1 MSTAQSRGLAEAADP
16 AVEEAHLVTAHRPV
30 SKGRKLRCYSL
41 LYLILRNLLRAR
53 KIRRVRA
60 SPHLKRCSHCLLR
73 WRIKIRRRKRS
84 ILRVLQRSTSIST
97 HQIRVRGRKSAL
109 HKKLPLLSL

>member
-53 KIRRVRA
+53 KIR
-60 SPHLKRCSHCLLR
+60 
-73 WRIKIRRRKRS
+73 
-84 ILRVLQRSTSIST
+84 SIST
-97 HQIRVRGRKSAL
+97 RAKV
-109 HKKLPLLSL
+109 